1 MKILEYKPII
11 GLEIHV
17 QLATKTKLFCS
28 CSSDSDTSD
37 PNTNICPVCSAQP
50 GTLPVLNKKALEY
63 IIKAG
68 LAMNS
73 KIAEITKWDRKQYFY
88 PDLPKGYQISQL
100 DHPVCEGGY
109 IEIYDEGETK
119 KINLERI
126 HLEEDAGKSIHDRS
140 VDYSYI
146 DFNRCGVPLIEIVSK
161 PEMFSVSQAEKYAKQ
176 IRRIVRN
183 IGVSYA
189 DMQKGHMR
197 FDVNINLE
205 VVTDEG
211 SKYTPISEIKNLN
224 SFRALVRACE
234 YEIKRQEKEFKETK
248 IEKAENKNT
257 LLWDDNRGITKIMR
271 VKEEAS
277 DYRYINDPDVPPVY
291 VNVNLVN
298 SLKKEIPKILPHK
311 RFMNYIESGIKETS
325 ATYILDNEILADF
338 LDDCL
343 KKIDSDT
350 LKNEFLNWFDRD
362 LIGLINKEKDFV
374 IKIDPDSFVKLIK
387 LVLDKEITKVVG
399 REILFELWNTDK
411 NIDEILK
418 DKKESTS
425 IDVDSIVKSVLDNNK
440 EQVEEYKNGKEAVFN
455 MFIGLCMKETKG
467 MVEPSVI
474 VKKIKDLIINY

>member
-17 QLATKTKLFCS
+17 QLMTKTKLFCS

-50 GTLPVLNKKALEY
+50 GTLPVLNKKAVDF

-68 LAMNS
+68 IAMNS

-109 IEIYDEGETK
+109 VEIYDDSKIK

-126 HLEEDAGKSIHDRS
+126 HLEEDAGKSVHDKS
-140 VDYSYI
+140 VQYSYI

-161 PEMFSVSQAEKYAKQ
+161 PEMFSVSEAEKYAKQ
-176 IRRIVRN
+176 IRRIVRS
-183 IGVSYA
+183 IGVSHA
-189 DMQKGHMR
+189 DMQKGQMR

-205 VVTDEG
+205 VVTDQG

-234 YEIKRQEKEFKETK
+234 YEIKRQEKVFAETK
-248 IEKAENKNT
+248 IEKSNNKIT
-257 LLWDDNRGITKIMR
+257 LLWNDNKNITKIMR
-271 VKEEAS
+271 TKEEAS
-277 DYRYINDPDVPPVY
+277 DYRYINDPDIPPVIIDEDWI
-291 VNVNLVN
+291 N
-298 SLKKEIPKILPHK
+298 SLKSEIPKILPHK
-311 RFMNYIESGIKETS
+311 RFMNYIESGIKEAS
-325 ATYILDNEILADF
+325 ATYILDNEVLADF

-343 KKIDSDT
+343 KKIDSSS

-362 LIGLINKEKDFV
+362 LIGLINKEKDII
-374 IKIDPDSFVKLIK
+374 IKIDSKSFVRLVK
-387 LVLDKEITKVVG
+387 LVFDGKITKVIG
-399 REILFELWNTDK
+399 REILFELWNSDK

-418 DKKESTS
+418 SKEKDTS

-440 EQVEEYKNGKEAVFN
+440 EQVLEYKNGKEAIFN

-467 MVEPSVI
+467 SVEPDII
-474 VKKIKDLIINY
+474 VKKIKELIINY